1 MKQQYITKP
10 IRCYEDVLHQ
20 DYWHDFIDIKQH
32 QDYIKNPEKGLVDL
46 GIIIFYVYQT
56 YLYSDFYEIFQKKPD
71 IKDQNLFCAL
81 MDEHTLL
88 RLNFM
93 GKLSVWSIHSDEEYI
108 IISEEQLQK
117 QGTINQAIKI
127 VKRMLV
133 NVDFHSKAWTLYI
146 QRLSQCQR
154 PTLINEE
161 WVELEQ
167 NMFFRGVKVRS
178 LLFNHLWIYYLLQP
192 FLTQTSRWISDL
204 IKKEKVPFEFLWE
217 CDLSLFG
224 DVDAFIFD
232 ISNCEDDDGLFYYNK
247 SQMISLYNI
256 RELFYYNNKKL
267 LFDVSKLYY

>member
-1 MKQQYITKP
+1 MTKP
-10 IRCYEDVLHQ
+10 IQCYEDILCQ
-20 DYWHDFIDIKQH
+20 DYWHDFVDIKQH
-32 QDYIKNPEKGLVDL
+32 QDYIENPEKGLIDL
-46 GIIIFYVYQT
+46 GIILFYVYQT
-56 YLYSDFYEIFQKKPD
+56 YLQSDFYEVFQKKRD
-71 IKDQNLFCAL
+71 IRNQNLFCAL

-88 RLNFM
+88 RLDFM
-93 GKLSVWSIHSDEEYI
+93 GNVSVWNIHSDEEYI
-108 IISEEQLQK
+108 MTSIDQLAK
-117 QGTINQAIKI
+117 HGSVNQVIDI
-127 VKRMLV
+127 VQHQLSSI
-133 NVDFHSKAWTLYI
+133 DFHSKVWTLYI

-167 NMFFRGVKVRS
+167 NMFFRGVKVKS

-224 DVDAFIFD
+224 EVDAFIFD
-232 ISNCEDDDGLFYYNK
+232 ISHDENNDGVFYYNK

-256 RELFYYNNKKL
+256 RELFYYDNKKL